1 MTNKK
6 QPESLSEALDNLRA
20 ALIEVLLPVLE
31 AVSRFINNLDD
42 RLTQIQNERNKRIV
56 LNRKLNNLT
65 DPTLLDRMIQGET
78 HV

>member
-42 RLTQIQNERNKRIV
+42 RLTQMENERNKRIV
-56 LNRKLNNLT
+56 LNRQLNNLT
-65 DPTLLDRMIQGET
+65 DPTLLDRMIQEEK

>member
-42 RLTQIQNERNKRIV
+42 RLTQMENERNKRIV
-56 LNRKLNNLT
+56 LNRQLNNLT
-65 DPTLLDRMIQGET
+65 DPTLLDRMIQGEK

>member
-6 QPESLSEALDNLRA
+6 QPESFSEAVGNLKA

-42 RLTQIQNERNKRIV
+42 RLTQMENERNKRIV

-65 DPTLLDRMIQGET
+65 DPTLLDRMIQGEK

>member
-6 QPESLSEALDNLRA
+6 QPESFSEAVGNLKA

-42 RLTQIQNERNKRIV
+42 RLTQMENERNKRIV

-65 DPTLLDRMIQGET
+65 DPTLLDRMIQGEK
-78 HV
+78 

>member
-65 DPTLLDRMIQGET
+65 DPTLLDRMIQGEK
-78 HV
+78 

>member
-6 QPESLSEALDNLRA
+6 QPESLSEALENFKA
-20 ALIEVLLPVLE
+20 ALIEVLLPILE

-42 RLTQIQNERNKRIV
+42 RLTQMENERNKRIV
-56 LNRKLNNLT
+56 LNRQLNNLT
-65 DPTLLDRMIQGET
+65 DPTLLDRMIQGEK